1 MISLC
6 PFGDHAASYA
16 EYDLVTFPV
25 GGDTGKMPL
34 VKNWQKFNVKTYEK
48 LPKRYS
54 HENIGIRN
62 DNKITI
68 VDIDDPLLI
77 HDALSRFG
85 DTPIKIATPSG
96 GYHCWYKSSGERRV
110 IGLDGQKIDI
120 LGNGGF
126 AVAPPS
132 RKPSGESYSF
142 IEGSEYDLNNLP
154 PLQDQSLLKKPEES
168 VVDTHK
174 GHRNTEL
181 FNFCRSVAIR
191 CRSEQELSEQALKQN
206 ARFFEPLPVNEVLKT
221 VAVVWGYKVNGTLLI
236 EGGNKMIVDLRL
248 IKLTST
254 PDALALA
261 LILTKNHGARREPF
275 AISQPEMKIILGWG
289 GRRRVS
295 AAIDILL
302 ESSIIQRIGKGGP
315 TGRAYQ
321 YQWVN

>member
-1 MISLC
+1 MNSLC

-25 GGDTGKMPL
+25 GGDTGKLPL
-34 VKNWQKFNVKTYEK
+34 VKNWQNFNVGTYEK
-48 LPKRYS
+48 LPKHFA

-68 VDIDDPLLI
+68 VDIDDAQLI

-132 RKPSGESYSF
+132 RKPSGGSYSF
-142 IEGSEYDLNNLP
+142 IEGSEYDLDNLP
-154 PLQDQSLLKKPEES
+154 PLQDQSLLKKPEDN

-181 FNFCRSVAIR
+181 FNYCRSVAMS
-191 CRSEQELSEQALKQN
+191 CGSEQELTEQALKRN
-206 ARFFEPLPVNEVLKT
+206 AQYLEPLPVNEVLKT
-221 VAVVWGYKVNGTLLI
+221 VASVWRYKLERRLLV
-236 EGGNKMIVDLRL
+236 EGGNKMIVDIGLT
-248 IKLTST
+248 KLTST

-261 LILTKNHGARREPF
+261 FILTKNHGARTEPF
-275 AISQPEMKIILGWG
+275 AISQPEMKKILGWG